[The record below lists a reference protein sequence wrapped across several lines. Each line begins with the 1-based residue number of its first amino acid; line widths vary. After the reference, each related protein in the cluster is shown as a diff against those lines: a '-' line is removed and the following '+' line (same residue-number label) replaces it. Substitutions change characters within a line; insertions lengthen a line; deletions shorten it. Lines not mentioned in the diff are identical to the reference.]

1 MKATGR
7 GRSASVGGCATN
19 APPSA
24 TSSHSTAWR
33 ASRSVQPGV
42 PLRRE
47 SGRGRKSRL
56 RLKQSLPG
64 PSGRCR
70 DAGCSQRVPDLHLG
84 HAMTL
89 GGVGGSRRHVVT
101 LGDVAIGGLSA
112 ANDLAR
118 GAIREHLRDAPAL
131 PAEFGPG
138 ELLFRFEDQRVL
150 SGARLAAAAPSADA
164 GSLSTCSTRG
174 DALLSPALLRTAA
187 RRRSSACR
195 SRSPAARAV
204 SRSDILNW
212 PATWSRSSR

>member
-24 TSSHSTAWR
+24 TSSHSTAGR
-33 ASRSVQPGV
+33 ASRSVQPEV

-56 RLKQSLPG
+56 HLKQSLPG

-89 GGVGGSRRHVVT
+89 GGGGWIPPTRRDLGRCRDRRPLGRERPREGRDPRASARRASPPGRVRSWGTPVPLRGPAGAVG
-101 LGDVAIGGLSA
+101 SA
-112 ANDLAR
+112 ACRR
-118 GAIREHLRDAPAL
+118 GSLGRCGIVEHLL
-131 PAEFGPG
+131 H
-138 ELLFRFEDQRVL
+138 
-150 SGARLAAAAPSADA
+150 
-164 GSLSTCSTRG
+164 
-174 DALLSPALLRTAA
+174 AA
-187 RRRSSACR
+187 RRASLAG
-195 SRSPAARAV
+195 AAAHRG
-204 SRSDILNW
+204 
-212 PATWSRSSR
+212 PATLLSLPLSLTRREGPCRGRTS